1 MPSSPPDVS
10 PSAPSDRAREP
21 RRPKIVEALLQDF
34 NLIGLA
40 GLGILALL
48 VQSPIPL
55 ILGGAAEALYLIN
68 APGSRWLD
76 RYLAIQRARR
86 RSVRREQWR
95 GRMLIRLPRVE
106 RERFRAAQRRLA
118 GAQASLDQE
127 TSLLAQA
134 ELERVEDLLDQLL
147 DLLVVRVA
155 AGTYLATVDR
165 KALLAET
172 EQVMRRAREV
182 RDDHDLAR
190 AAAQRLEV
198 LQKRLEERAEMER
211 NLEIITSQIST
222 LEHSIA
228 YLADKLISWSAAGRE
243 PQGLKEILAGVE
255 STERAMEEV
264 RPVMQSIQ
272 RARGA

>member
-1 MPSSPPDVS
+1 VS